1 MASSEVKQDL
11 SGTPVPGLLD
21 LFLAF
26 SGMAVMGFGGVLP
39 WARRMLVE
47 QRGWLSPGEFNE
59 ALSLGQFLPGAN
71 IINVSVVVGQRFR
84 GPLGSIASVAGLL
97 AGPIAVVI
105 ALGSLYLRYGQVP
118 WVHSGL
124 TGVTAAAAGLILS
137 TAMKMAQPLLNRA
150 ALVGCVMA
158 ALTFIGIGLVR
169 LPLLY
174 VLLVLAPVSVAYYWR
189 RGA

>member
-1 MASSEVKQDL
+1 MIPPAASESPAP
-11 SGTPVPGLLD
+11 SLLD

-26 SGMAVMGFGGVLP
+26 SGMAVIGFGGVLP

-47 QRGWLSPGEFNE
+47 QKGWLSPGEFNE

-84 GPLGSIASVAGLL
+84 GPLGSLASVAGLL

-105 ALGSLYLRYGQVP
+105 ALGSLYLRYGQVA
-118 WVHSGL
+118 WVHDGL
-124 TGVTAAAAGLILS
+124 TGVTAAASGLILS
-137 TAMKMAQPLLNRA
+137 TAMKMAQSLLNRTE
-150 ALVGCVMA
+150 LVGCAMA
-158 ALTFIGIGLVR
+158 VLTFVGIGLVR

-174 VLLVLAPVSVAYYWR
+174 VLLVLAPVSIVFAWKR
-189 RGA
+189 SP